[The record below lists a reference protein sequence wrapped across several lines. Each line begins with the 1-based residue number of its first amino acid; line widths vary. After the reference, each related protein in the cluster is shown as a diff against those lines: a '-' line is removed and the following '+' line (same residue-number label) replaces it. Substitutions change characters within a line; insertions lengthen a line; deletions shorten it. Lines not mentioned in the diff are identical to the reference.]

1 MCSYMYT
8 CFHCSGTLNH
18 GYMASE
24 LLGLTPY
31 VIIKEEDLT
40 FVARSHQ
47 LSKYQMSLCVRKPI
61 IRVLTRFDTNQAVQS
76 QKMVRGW
83 KFWIYKVEE
92 LCYSCSENKG
102 ADQLRSNCEA
112 DLRLCFC
119 KMQIVGFPMQWIKSY
134 HSSWGVQMHN

>member
-1 MCSYMYT
+1 
-8 CFHCSGTLNH
+8 
-18 GYMASE
+18 MASE

-47 LSKYQMSLCVRKPI
+47 LSKYQMSLCMRKPI
-61 IRVLTRFDTNQAVQS
+61 IRVPTRSDTNQAVQS

-92 LCYSCSENKG
+92 LCCSCSENK
-102 ADQLRSNCEA
+102 A

-119 KMQIVGFPMQWIKSY
+119 QCSLLVFRCSGSMLVFRCSGSNHITHLGECRCIIED
-134 HSSWGVQMHN
+134 NRALE